1 MKRRE
6 FVKKAA
12 TLTAGSLV
20 MPYLLPSGRLFA
32 KTNAP
37 LAEHVDYV
45 IFGGG
50 LRQPDSILQR

>member
-37 LAEHVDYV
+37 LAEHVVLVVDCV
-45 IFGGG
+45 
-50 LRQPDSILQR
+50 SKILFCKGI

>member
-20 MPYLLPSGRLFA
+20 MPYLLPTGRLFA

-37 LAEHVDYV
+37 LAEHVVYV
-45 IFGGG
+45 I
-50 LRQPDSILQR
+50 LVVA